1 MGTGSF
7 RAFTRSRRFCRKEVA
22 LHLFMLDAT
31 KLALIYRPHSQPA
44 SFRIEWQGFST
55 SWAQGLNCP
64 KDAVITTER
73 SLAFAHPTAKSPIDG
88 SALGTKSWRPR
99 AAMPSSTTLAA
110 PPEPGKWPSTT
121 LRDSHASS
129 RALAFRLSTVNC
141 QPPHNTRR
149 MNTCAK
155 MAGGGG
161 ILLRSQSRFAGS
173 SLPAI
178 PAFVRTGPAV
188 CSMDIVRKRTSPQEV
203 HS

>member
-7 RAFTRSRRFCRKEVA
+7 RAFTRSRRFFRKEVA
-22 LHLFMLDAT
+22 LHLFMLDAK
-31 KLALIYRPHSQPA
+31 KLALLDRPHSRPA

-55 SWAQGLNCP
+55 SWARGLNCC
-64 KDAVITTER
+64 KNAVIASER
-73 SLAFAHPTAKSPIDG
+73 SLAFARPNAKSASEG
-88 SALGTKSWRPR
+88 SALGTRISRPQ

-129 RALAFRLSTVNC
+129 RALIFRLSTVNC
-141 QPPHNTRR
+141 QPPHNPSR
-149 MNTCAK
+149 MNTCTK
-155 MAGGGG
+155 MVRGRG

-173 SLPAI
+173 RLPAI

-188 CSMDIVRKRTSPQEV
+188 CSMDVVRKRTSPQEV